1 MKKILL
7 AALSFFI
14 ISSASAKKV
23 KFAVDMTGQIVNT
36 TGVHIWGDFQVAAGY
51 ATDWTPNITPL
62 AQETA
67 DTNIY
72 SIVVDIPAF
81 AKYEYSFINGDQS
94 YEVEFVQLESRVG
107 YDFNSNRWLY
117 VDSIADDTTFVG
129 AIMFSANAPAGMT
142 LVRFLVN
149 MQNESSVSSNGVHVG
164 GTWQGWDPTTVRLYS
179 FVPNVY
185 EIIQYVTNGT
195 YNYKFYNGN
204 TAPDGETVTGSCSVF
219 GNREINVTGDVVLAS
234 VCFGECTDCP
244 VGIDEIATA
253 NSIKVYPNPL
263 QTYSVVELDNTTTSV
278 VNLSDVTGR
287 IVRTYN
293 ISSSNLRIE
302 KDNLTA
308 GVYFVS
314 AINKNNRETAITK
327 LVVE

>member
-7 AALSFFI
+7 AALSLFI

-23 KFAVDMTGQIVNT
+23 KFAVDMTGQTVNI

-62 AQETA
+62 TQETA

-149 MQNESSVSSNGVHVG
+149 MQNESSVSSNGVHIG
-164 GTWQGWDPTTVRLYS
+164 GTWLGPIRMRMYS

-185 EIIQYVTNGT
+185 EIIQYMPNGS

-204 TAPDGETVTGSCSVF
+204 TIPDGETVTGSCAVF
-219 GNREINVTGDVVLAS
+219 GNREINVTGDVILAS

-244 VGIDEIATA
+244 VGIDEVANA

-263 QTYSVVELDNTTTSV
+263 QSYSIVELENTTTSIV
-278 VNLSDVTGR
+278 YLSDVTGR
-287 IVRTYN
+287 IVRTFN
-293 ISSSNLRIE
+293 LSSNNLRIE
-302 KDNLTA
+302 KANLTA

-314 AINKNNRETAITK
+314 AINKNNREIAITK